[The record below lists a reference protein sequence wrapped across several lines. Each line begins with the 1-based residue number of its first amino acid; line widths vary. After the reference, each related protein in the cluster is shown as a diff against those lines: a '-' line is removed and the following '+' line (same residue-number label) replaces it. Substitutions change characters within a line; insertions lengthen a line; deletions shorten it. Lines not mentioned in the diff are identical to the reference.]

1 MRDDEPAIEFE
12 TYDERPI
19 AETEAALERL
29 LLRGEIVG
37 EPATADDLARA
48 RVPASAGPVF
58 LSLARRFRAV
68 TLAVAEVRIALHDG
82 DEAADALGGWR
93 LLAEPPELDLR
104 LGAPDAGE
112 LIADIVYDATW
123 SPRGSG
129 AVVRHSTVVHFLV
142 RAAAGDDW

>member
-12 TYDERPI
+12 SYPERSL
-19 AETEAALERL
+19 AEAEAAFERL
-29 LLRGEIVG
+29 LARGDIVG
-37 EPATADDLARA
+37 ETATTDDLARA

-68 TLAVAEVRIALHDG
+68 TLAVAEVRIGLHEG
-82 DEAADALGGWR
+82 DEADDALGGWR
-93 LLAEPPELDLR
+93 LRTEPPEIDLR

-112 LIADIVYDATW
+112 RFTDVLHDATW
-123 SPRGSG
+123 SPHGSG

-142 RAAAGDDW
+142 RAAAGDDR